1 MKNRILITLFICL
14 FAALSANL
22 AFAAGPGTSSLALNE
37 ELLAKGIELSK
48 QGVAFAQE
56 GNVAETKK
64 ATYEALDAMSSINS
78 STWDRKLQRPRG
90 KIRKAYIIA
99 KRMLDG
105 KAKSGDSMAAAA
117 ELIQIGVDGLLKVQ
131 QISQHNL

>member
-22 AFAAGPGTSSLALNE
+22 TFAAGPGSSSLELNE

-48 QGVAFAQE
+48 QGIAFAKE
-56 GNVAETKK
+56 GKVAETKK
-64 ATYEALDAMSSINS
+64 ATYEALHAMSSINS
-78 STWDRKLQRPRG
+78 STWDRKLQSPRG

-99 KRMLDG
+99 KRMIDG
-105 KAKSGDSMAAAA
+105 KARTGDSMEAAA
-117 ELIQIGVDGLLKVQ
+117 ELIQKGVDGLLKVQ
-131 QISQHNL
+131 KISQHNL